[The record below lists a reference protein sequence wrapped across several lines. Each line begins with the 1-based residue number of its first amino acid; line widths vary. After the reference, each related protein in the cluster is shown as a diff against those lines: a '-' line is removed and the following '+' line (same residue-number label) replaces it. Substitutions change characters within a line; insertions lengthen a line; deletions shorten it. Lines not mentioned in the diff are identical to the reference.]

1 MPNLIPELQTPR
13 LLLRPLELSDA
24 PQLQATFPQW
34 EVVRYLNN
42 KVPWPYPAD
51 GAENYLRTMGL
62 PAMERGDEW
71 IWSIRRKAA
80 PETLIGAISLAKA
93 ENENRGFWIVPEWRR
108 QGLMIEACDAVTEY
122 WFEVLKFPVLRAP
135 KAIANEGSRR
145 ISVRQGMRLVSTGES
160 DYVSGRLPSEIWEIT
175 AEEWR
180 TRRREAIARNVA
192 LKLTAARRRP
202 S

>member
-1 MPNLIPELQTPR
+1 MSNHIPELQTPR
-13 LLLRPLELSDA
+13 LLLRPLELADA
-24 PQLQATFPQW
+24 TQLQATFPQW

-51 GAENYLRTMGL
+51 GAENYLRAMAL

-71 IWSIRRKAA
+71 IWSIRQKAA
-80 PETLIGAISLAKA
+80 PEILIGAISLAKT

-108 QGLMIEACDAVTEY
+108 QGLMMEACDVVTAY

-145 ISVRQGMRLVSTGES
+145 ISMRQRNAA
-160 DYVSGRLPSEIWEIT
+160 SGDG
-175 AEEWR
+175 
-180 TRRREAIARNVA
+180 RE
-192 LKLTAARRRP
+192 
-202 S
+202 